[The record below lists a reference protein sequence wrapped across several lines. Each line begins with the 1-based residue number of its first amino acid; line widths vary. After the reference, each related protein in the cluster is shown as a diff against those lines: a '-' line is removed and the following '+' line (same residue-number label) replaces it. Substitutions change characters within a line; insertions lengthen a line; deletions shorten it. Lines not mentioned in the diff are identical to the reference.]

1 MDRVTEFELTNEF
14 VEDLEKSIDAKDNDF
29 ILQALEGVNPADIT
43 EILHQFNT
51 NDSKYVVNLLGAEI
65 GAEIV
70 KNLDEDTR
78 VRFLKEFEISEIVS
92 YVDLMDSDDAVDI
105 LQQLP
110 VKKREEII
118 ADIENQEKAD
128 YIVELLRY
136 EEDCAGGL
144 MAKEL
149 IKANYNWTVDECI
162 NEIRRQAGNVQKIFS
177 VYVVDDDEKLLG
189 RVSLK
194 KIILSS
200 EQTKIKD
207 IYEGEVESV
216 LTYNTSEEVAG
227 IMQKYDLESVPVLNV
242 HDKLVGRITI
252 DDIVDVIKEQA
263 EEERQLMSGLSADVE
278 EDDSI
283 WMLSRARL
291 PWLIIG
297 LFGGLLGAKL
307 IGIFEVDL
315 AQITAIAFFIP
326 LIMATG
332 GNVGIQ
338 SATLVVQS
346 LANPSILEMPI
357 AQKMFKV
364 FLVAIINGILLGLLV
379 FGAIYL
385 INLDI
390 KLAIVVSLALF
401 SVVLAASF
409 LGTLVPLILDRLKI
423 NPALASGPF
432 ITTTIDLLG
441 LAVYFSIAHYLYN
454 Y

>member
-1 MDRVTEFELTNEF
+1 LDRVTEFELTNEF
-14 VEDLEKSIDAKDNDF
+14 VQDLEEAIGAKDVNF
-29 ILQALEGVNPADIT
+29 ILQALDGVNPADIT
-43 EILHQFNT
+43 ETLHQFNT
-51 NDSKYVVNLLGAEI
+51 SDSKYVVNLLGVEI
-65 GAEIV
+65 GAEII
-70 KNLDEDTR
+70 KDLDEDIR
-78 VRFLKEFEISEIVS
+78 VKFLKEFEISELVS
-92 YVDLMDSDDAVDI
+92 YVDHMDSDDAVDI

-118 ADIENQEKAD
+118 ADIENQEKAN

-162 NEIRRQAGNVQKIFS
+162 NEIRRQAGNVQKVFS
-177 VYVVDDDEKLLG
+177 VYVVDDEDKLLG
-189 RVSLK
+189 LVSLK
-194 KIILSS
+194 KMIISS
-200 EQTKIKD
+200 EETKIKD

-227 IMQKYDLESVPVLNV
+227 IMQKYDLEAVPVLNV

-263 EEERQLMSGLSADVE
+263 EEERQLMSGLSEDVE

-346 LANPSILEMPI
+346 LASTSTLEMPI
-357 AQKMFKV
+357 AQKMIKV

-390 KLAIVVSLALF
+390 KLAIVVSTALF
-401 SVVLAASF
+401 NVVLLASF
-409 LGTLVPLILDRLKI
+409 LGTLVPLILDRMKI

-432 ITTTIDLLG
+432 ITTTIDLVG

-454 Y
+454 F